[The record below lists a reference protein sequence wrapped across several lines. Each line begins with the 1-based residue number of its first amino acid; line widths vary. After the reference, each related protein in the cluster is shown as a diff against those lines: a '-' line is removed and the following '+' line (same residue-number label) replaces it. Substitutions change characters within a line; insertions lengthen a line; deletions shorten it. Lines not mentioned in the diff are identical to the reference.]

1 MNIKRASEESGI
13 SSQNIRFYEREGLI
27 HPGRQAQNRYREY
40 TAEDIR
46 RLKLIRLFRTLDLP
60 LEQLRRLMAGELSLS
75 EAMETQAAVLERRQ
89 AELAAAQRLCKR
101 LAASE
106 TKLEA
111 LSVDKLLAETEQAAQ
126 GSSAPGAR
134 AGYFYGWLRDY
145 QLMKKLRYTFHFYPD
160 DLIETPEDFTQ
171 ELLSYA
177 KREGLDIT
185 VTKEG
190 MYPEFLLNGA
200 PYQACRYYSG
210 FGTRT
215 FVSVIRCQRL
225 EVGEAS
231 GLREIEERRKFAL
244 SQILYARLWLYLF
257 AAAFLL
263 WGLGCFAQTPEQ
275 RTVLLIVLCA
285 AAIFWL
291 LRRRYRR

>member
-27 HPGRQAQNRYREY
+27 HPGSQAKNRYREY

-89 AELAAAQRLCKR
+89 AELADAQRLCKR

-126 GSSAPGAR
+126 GSGASGAR

-160 DLIETPEDFTQ
+160 GLIETPEDFTQ
-171 ELLSYA
+171 ELFSYA

-190 MYPEFLLNGA
+190 MYPEF
-200 PYQACRYYSG
+200 C
-210 FGTRT
+210 
-215 FVSVIRCQRL
+215 
-225 EVGEAS
+225 
-231 GLREIEERRKFAL
+231 
-244 SQILYARLWLYLF
+244 
-257 AAAFLL
+257 
-263 WGLGCFAQTPEQ
+263 
-275 RTVLLIVLCA
+275 
-285 AAIFWL
+285 
-291 LRRRYRR
+291 